1 MTGYA
6 TIKKIRAFEERAAK
20 LGFEIQE
27 PTQYNQS
34 YSTISDSIKGVWV
47 DEMSADSISL
57 TPIDDRYPCWRR
69 GASVFAGSIE
79 EAKFFFQGIEF
90 AHTSDDAIG
99 LSSEKKR
106 ATAEA
111 KHVERMRRQEAARL
125 KKAEQKKVW
134 SILKYGQDKDY
145 DEVPF

>member
-6 TIKKIRAFEERAAK
+6 TIKKIREFEERAAR
-20 LGFEIQE
+20 LGFEIRQ
-27 PTQYNQS
+27 PTEYNTA
-34 YSTISDSIKGVWV
+34 YSATSSFKSVWV
-47 DEMSADSISL
+47 DEMSSDSVSL
-57 TPIDDRYPCWRR
+57 TPKDDRYPCWRR
-69 GASVFAGSIE
+69 GASVFHGTIE

-90 AHTSDDAIG
+90 AHTSDAAIG
-99 LSSEKKR
+99 LGAEKKR
-106 ATAEA
+106 ATFEA
-111 KHVERMRRQEAARL
+111 RYIDRMKKQEAARI

>member
-27 PTQYNQS
+27 PTAYNQS
-34 YSTISDSIKGVWV
+34 YSSSSFKSVWV
-47 DEMSADSISL
+47 DEISAESISL
-57 TPIDDRYPCWRR
+57 TPADDRYPCWRR
-69 GASVFAGSIE
+69 GASVFHGPIE
-79 EAKFFFQGIEF
+79 EARFFLQGIEF

-106 ATAEA
+106 AIAEA
-111 KHVERMRRQEAARL
+111 KHIERMRRQEEARL
-125 KKAEQKKVW
+125 KKAEQKKIW
-134 SILKYGQDKDY
+134 DILKHGQAKDY